1 MKINYQ
7 YSEATVRPLEIDT
20 EASPDGVFLRKDIKE
35 LTRTHL
41 GTEGTDETE
50 TYYAYQEAFLT
61 KEEYALY
68 TNVDGLTMTALDFI
82 KVLKSMGVTSAELHT
97 YLDKNPDLKD
107 ELTFCQNVYCGVV
120 KALLPLTICE
130 ITITE
135 SMVEKAFKMKN
146 EIE

>member
-7 YSEATVRPLEIDT
+7 YSESAVRPLEIDT

-35 LTRTHL
+35 LARTHL
-41 GTEGTDETE
+41 GTEDTDETE

-61 KEEYALY
+61 KEEYAVY

-82 KVLKSMGVTSAELHT
+82 KVLKSMGVTSAELHN

-107 ELTFCQNVYCGVV
+107 ELTFIKPILFVV
-120 KALLPLTICE
+120 QL
-130 ITITE
+130 
-135 SMVEKAFKMKN
+135 
-146 EIE
+146 